1 MAYAQRTFRGDTMKV
16 GDLASLTISTQ
27 IGIITAIVAEKRWA
41 QEQVYIYFPIE
52 KTVRSFAKY
61 YVKVIQ

>member
-1 MAYAQRTFRGDTMKV
+1 MKV
-16 GDLASLTISTQ
+16 GDLVSLTIISQ
-27 IGIITAIVAEKRWA
+27 IGIITAIVAEKGWA
-41 QEQVYIYFPIE
+41 QDQVYIYFPSE